1 MTSAPAMAQADPGLP
16 PELAQQFHVDAAG
29 EVWLRAARCAGG
41 VMFPPRR
48 YCGTDLSEPEELLLP
63 GAGRVNC
70 VTRVRVRPPYGLP
83 QGYMIGFVDLDAA
96 PVRVFGLFA
105 PEDAE
110 AMTPGRPVTLT
121 LKPLGTDNAGAPCLR
136 PVFVAA

>member
-1 MTSAPAMAQADPGLP
+1 MTADASVTQAAPELP

-29 EVWLRAARCAGG
+29 EVWLRAARCAGE
-41 VMFPPRR
+41 VVFPPRR
-48 YCGTDLSEPEELLLP
+48 YCGDALSEPEEVLLP

-70 VTRVRVRPPYGLP
+70 VTRVRVRPPYDLP

-105 PEDAE
+105 PDAAE
-110 AMTPGRPVTLT
+110 AMAPGAPVSLT
-121 LKPLGTDNAGAPCLR
+121 LKPLGSDNDGSPCLR